1 MRHTAVTGLLPKTG
15 FKRYQK
21 MNHSHKNA
29 RSMAKTGLL
38 AVALALASTSFAQL
52 PSGSGNF
59 GGNLLPPTNA
69 TQFATDHFIV
79 VFKPGTSSSLM
90 NSYMQ
95 RYGLSVDQ
103 KRTSKYFTV
112 LKLSNTALDSG
123 IKPQML
129 VSQFS
134 ANPVVAYA
142 ELDGVVTPDFIP
154 NDPQFA
160 GQYHHNNTGQGGGT
174 PDADIDS
181 AEAWNILGVVPN
193 VIVAILD
200 DGVDWQHED
209 IATSIWANTGEID
222 ANGIDDDGNGF
233 IDDVRGWDFADGD
246 NDPDGDPANSHGTHC
261 AGITGATHNNGIG
274 VSGCGSNIVIMP
286 VRFYPGPSYFSDFAN
301 AIDYAWENGA
311 DVISASYNID
321 GYNQTF
327 LNAVKRAETADVAY
341 VNSSGNNGQLNP
353 PRQALRNQATNVIF
367 VAANDNKD
375 NLAGFSNYG
384 TLVDV
389 SAPGV
394 NILSL
399 FPDDG
404 YVLNSGTSMSTP
416 LAAGV
421 VAQIRAM
428 NPTFTARQCLDVLIQ
443 TSDSKPQLASKIPAG
458 RRINFFKAADINF
471 FIPSTLDSTE
481 IVLGSQSGGNDF
493 SLVDSDDSYFEVAS
507 ANVGGI
513 SNYAVFN
520 ATFDSPVSSLRKLRI
535 HVESNST
542 LDGVSQFLYVYNW
555 NTGNWD
561 NAGNSRL
568 KIGDTET
575 DFDVASSL
583 LPNYLNG
590 SGQIRVRLNASVT
603 QKRTGAR
610 ITNFTYRV
618 DHLRLGVAEP
628 F

>member
-1 MRHTAVTGLLPKTG
+1 MRHTAVIGLLPKTG

-21 MNHSHKNA
+21 MNHSLKNA
-29 RSMAKTGLL
+29 RLMAKTGLL
-38 AVALALASTSFAQL
+38 AVALALTATSFAQI
-52 PSGSGNF
+52 PSGSSNL

-69 TQFATDHFIV
+69 TEYAHDHFIV

-95 RYGLSVDQ
+95 RYGLSIDQ

-112 LKLSNTALDSG
+112 LKLSNTALQSG
-123 IKPQML
+123 VKPEML
-129 VSQFS
+129 VNQFA
-134 ANPVVAYA
+134 ANPAVAYA

-154 NDPQFA
+154 NDPQFG

-181 AEAWNILGVVPN
+181 PEAWDVLGVVPN

-209 IATSIWANTGEID
+209 IASSIWTNTGEIPG
-222 ANGIDDDGNGF
+222 NSIDDDGNGF
-233 IDDVRGWDFADGD
+233 VDDVRGWDFADGD
-246 NDPDGDPANSHGTHC
+246 NDPDGSPANSHGTHC

-274 VSGCGSNIVIMP
+274 VSGCGSNIIIMP

-327 LNAVKRAETADVAY
+327 LNAVKRAETADVPY
-341 VNSSGNNGQLNP
+341 VNSAGNNGQLNP

-367 VAANDNKD
+367 IAANDNKD

-421 VAQIRAM
+421 VAQIRAV
-428 NPTFTARQCLDVLIQ
+428 NPTFTARQCLDILIQ
-443 TSDSKPQLASKIPAG
+443 TSDSIPQLASKIPGG
-458 RRINFFKAADINF
+458 RRINFFAAVDSA
-471 FIPSTLDSTE
+471 FIPATLDSTE
-481 IVLGSQSGGNDF
+481 IVLGTPSGGNDF
-493 SLVDSDDSYFEVAS
+493 SLVDSDDNRFLITSQ
-507 ANVGGI
+507 NMGTQGD
-513 SNYAVFN
+513 YAVFN
-520 ATFDSPVSSLRKLRI
+520 ATFDSPVSSLRKMRI
-535 HVESNST
+535 HVESHSNI
-542 LDGVSQFLYVYNW
+542 DGVSQFVYVFNW
-555 NTGNWD
+555 TTNTWD

-568 KIGDTET
+568 KTTDTEV
-575 DFDVASSL
+575 DFDIATNK
-583 LPNYLNG
+583 LPHYING
-590 SGQIRVRLNASVT
+590 SGQIRVRLNASQTVRRSYL
-603 QKRTGAR
+603 RTTA
-610 ITNFTYRV
+610 FTYRV
-618 DHLRLGVAEP
+618 DELGVGVAEP
-628 F
+628 N